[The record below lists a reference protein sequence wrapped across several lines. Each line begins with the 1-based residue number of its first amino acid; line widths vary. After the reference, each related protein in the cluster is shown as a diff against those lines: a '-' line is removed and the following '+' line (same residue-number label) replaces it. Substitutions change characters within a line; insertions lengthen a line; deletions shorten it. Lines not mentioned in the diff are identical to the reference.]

1 MKLLLVAINAKY
13 IHSNPAVYGLRAY
26 AKSYEEII
34 FIKEYTINNSREEIL
49 RDIYREQADLVAFS
63 CYIWNIGMIKELLP
77 ELRKVQPCVYLWLG
91 GPEVS
96 YHSKELLT
104 SLPEVDGIVVGEG
117 EQTFLELTEYY
128 MGERND
134 LEQIKGIVFR
144 DRAIKGEEANSKSL
158 GEASESAVLERLPE
172 SIEKSVMSDVK
183 ITETPARKSISMDE
197 LPFPYQDMEQLRNRI
212 VYYESSRGCP
222 YSCSYCLSSVDRNV
236 KYRSIELV
244 KKELQF
250 FLDHKVPQV
259 KFVDRTF
266 NCNRQRTLEIWS
278 FLKERD
284 NGLTNFHFEITAD
297 LLSEEELSLLAS
309 LRPGQVQLEI
319 GVQTTNPDT
328 MAAIR
333 RRVDFSRLSEHVAR
347 LREGHNIHLHLDL
360 IAGLPLEDIKS
371 FQESFNAVYRL
382 KPDQLQLGFL
392 KVLKGSPMEEEAKR
406 YGIVYRELPP
416 YEVLY
421 TRALSFREVLT
432 LKSVCDMVEV
442 YYNSGQ
448 FQYTLEYLKHF
459 YQTPF
464 ELYMALANYYEEKGY
479 LRLAHSRIKRYEIL
493 LDFYREKVLELRRET
508 SLWNEVGLFQEL
520 LLLDLYLREDL
531 KSRPG
536 FAREP
541 LERERYN
548 RLREEQQLG
557 KEPFHIEHFTY
568 DVIASSVSGIPV
580 KKEMDLLFRYDRRD
594 PISYS
599 AEVTI
604 L

>member
-13 IHSNPAVYGLRAY
+13 IHSNPAVYSLQTY
-26 AKSYEEII
+26 AKPYEKNII
-34 FIKEYTINNSREEIL
+34 IKEYTINNTREEIL
-49 RDIYREQADLVAFS
+49 RDIYLEQADLVAFS
-63 CYIWNIGMIKELLP
+63 CYIWNIGMIKELIP
-77 ELRKVQPCVYLWLG
+77 ELKKVQPSIILWLG

-117 EQTFLELTEYY
+117 EQTFLELTGYY
-128 MGERND
+128 LGERND

-144 DRAIKGEEANSKSL
+144 
-158 GEASESAVLERLPE
+158 ESATKL
-172 SIEKSVMSDVK
+172 
-183 ITETPARKSISMDE
+183 TETPARDPITMDV
-197 LPFPYQDMEQLRNRI
+197 LPFPYQDMDLLKNRI

-222 YSCSYCLSSVDRNV
+222 YTCSYCLSSVDRRV
-236 KYRSIELV
+236 RYRSTELV
-244 KKELQF
+244 KKELQY
-250 FLDHKVPQV
+250 FLDHNVPQV

-266 NCNRQRTLEIWS
+266 NCDRQRALEIWS
-278 FLKERD
+278 FLKEKD

-297 LLSEEELSLLAS
+297 LLSEEEIKLLAS

-333 RRVDFSRLSEHVAR
+333 RRVDFTKLSEHVVR
-347 LREGHNIHLHLDL
+347 IREGHNIHLHLDL
-360 IAGLPLEDIKS
+360 IAGLPLEDLDTFKR
-371 FQESFNAVYRL
+371 SFNAVYRL

-392 KVLKGSPMEEEAKR
+392 KVLKGSPMEEESER

-421 TRALSFREVLT
+421 TGALSFREVLA
-432 LKSVCDMVEV
+432 LKSVCEMVEV

-448 FQYTLEYLKHF
+448 FQNTLEYLNHF
-459 YQTPF
+459 YQGPF
-464 ELYMALANYYEEKGY
+464 DLYQALADYYEEKDYHGF
-479 LRLAHSRIKRYEIL
+479 AHSRIKRYEIL
-493 LDFYREKVLELRRET
+493 LDFYREKVLEL
-508 SLWNEVGLFQEL
+508 EVEGRLQADLGLFREL

-536 FAREP
+536 FAGVP
-541 LERERYN
+541 MERERYN
-548 RLREEQQLG
+548 KLREEQKLS
-557 KEPFHIEHFTY
+557 KEPFRIEHFTY
-568 DVIASSVSGIPV
+568 DVVASSVSGNPV
-580 KKEMDLLFRYDRRD
+580 KREMDLLFRYDRRD

>member
-13 IHSNPAVYGLRAY
+13 IHSNPAVYSLWAY
-26 AKSYEEII
+26 ADRYRENI
-34 FIKEYTINNSREEIL
+34 FIKEFTINQSREEIL
-49 RDIYREQADLVAFS
+49 REIFLEQADLVAFS

-77 ELRKVQPCVYLWLG
+77 ELKRVQPGVILWLG

-96 YHSKELLT
+96 YHSKELLV
-104 SLPEVDGIVVGEG
+104 SLPAVDGIVVGEG
-117 EQTFLELTEYY
+117 EQTFLELTQYY
-128 MGERND
+128 LGERKE
-134 LEQIKGIVFR
+134 LEQINGIVFR
-144 DRAIKGEEANSKSL
+144 EGARLREIQFLNSKISL
-158 GEASESAVLERLPE
+158 LEYF
-172 SIEKSVMSDVK
+172 MDGD
-183 ITETPARKSISMDE
+183 ITETPTREPISMDV
-197 LPFPYQDMEQLRNRI
+197 LPFPFQDMEQLRNRI

-222 YSCSYCLSSVDRNV
+222 YACSYCLSSVDRRV
-236 KYRSIELV
+236 KYRSLELV

-266 NCNRQRTLEIWS
+266 NCNRQHALEIWS

-297 LLSEEELSLLAS
+297 LLSEEELSLLAT

-328 MAAIR
+328 MVAIR
-333 RRVDFSRLSEHVAR
+333 RKVDFSKLSEHVTR
-347 LREGHNIHLHLDL
+347 IREGHNIHLHLDL
-360 IAGLPLEDIKS
+360 IAGLPLEDLNS
-371 FQESFNAVYRL
+371 FRQSFNDVFRL

-392 KVLKGSPMEEEAKR
+392 KVLKGSPMEEESEH
-406 YGIVYRELPP
+406 YGIVFRELPP

-421 TRALSFREVLT
+421 TGALSFREVLL
-432 LKSVCDMVEV
+432 LKSVCDMVELH
-442 YYNSGQ
+442 YNSGQ
-448 FQYTLEYLKHF
+448 FQYTLEYLNHC

-464 ELYMALANYYEEKGY
+464 ELYLALAGYYEEKGY
-479 LRLAHSRIKRYEIL
+479 HRISHSRMKRYEIL
-493 LDFYREKVLELRRET
+493 LDFHREKVLQLGTDHSCRTDLR
-508 SLWNEVGLFQEL
+508 LFQEL
-520 LLLDLYLREDL
+520 LLLDLYLREDV
-531 KSRPG
+531 KNRPS
-536 FAREP
+536 FAGEP

-548 RLREEQQLG
+548 KLREEYHLG
-557 KEPFHIEHFTY
+557 KERFRIEHFIY
-568 DVIASSVSGIPV
+568 DVMASAVSGNPV
-580 KKEMDLLFRYDRRD
+580 KREIDLLFRYDRRD